1 MCAVMSVR
9 SGSAGSGPQ
18 PGWLRHP
25 AARPGRCRPL
35 RRFIVAQGGE
45 PVIPGRRHRKMPIE
59 HDRERY
65 RERNIVE
72 RGIGWFKQR
81 RRLAM
86 RFEKTA
92 SSYLGS

>member
-1 MCAVMSVR
+1 M
-9 SGSAGSGPQ
+9 
-18 PGWLRHP
+18 
-25 AARPGRCRPL
+25 
-35 RRFIVAQGGE
+35 
-45 PVIPGRRHRKMPIE
+45 IPGRRHRKMPIE